1 MSGKPE
7 ILCVGHD
14 SVLNRTR
21 RMILERCF
29 AVALAQSLSE
39 ATALL
44 RGRRFALVLLCHSL
58 TDDDCRSIVDFIHSL
73 QSTVRILV
81 LGEERSQL
89 QLAAQDEEFA
99 SGGPAELLQKT
110 AAMAG
115 IAQRDAERCAADEA
129 ARNSE
134 KKLA

>member
-1 MSGKPE
+1 MSEKPE

-14 SVLNRTR
+14 LVLNRTR

-29 AVALAQSLSE
+29 AVMLAQSLSE

-44 RGRRFALVLLCHSL
+44 TGRRFALVLLCHSL
-58 TDDDCRSIVDFIHSL
+58 MDDDCRSIVDFIHNL
-73 QSTVRILV
+73 QSPVRILV
-81 LGEERSQL
+81 LGEERQL
-89 QLAAQDEEFA
+89 LLAAQDEEFA

-115 IAQRDAERCAADEA
+115 IAPGDADRCAADEA
-129 ARNSE
+129 PRNPV
-134 KKLA
+134 KKPA

>member
-1 MSGKPE
+1 MSEKPE

-29 AVALAQSLSE
+29 AVTLAQSLSE
-39 ATALL
+39 AIALL
-44 RGRRFALVLLCHSL
+44 TRRRFALVLLCHSL
-58 TDDDCRSIVDFIHSL
+58 TDDDWRSVVDFIHSL
-73 QSTVRILV
+73 QSPVRILV

-89 QLAAQDEEFA
+89 LLAAQDEEFA
-99 SGGPAELLQKT
+99 SGGPAELLQK
-110 AAMAG
+110 AVAMTG
-115 IAQRDAERCAADEA
+115 IAQSDAERCAADEP
-129 ARNSE
+129 ARNPE